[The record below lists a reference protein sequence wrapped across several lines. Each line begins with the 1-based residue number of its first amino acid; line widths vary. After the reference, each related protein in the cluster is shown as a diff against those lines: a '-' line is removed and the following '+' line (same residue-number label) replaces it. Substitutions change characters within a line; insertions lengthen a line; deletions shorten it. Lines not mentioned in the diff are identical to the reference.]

1 MSVPNWLERIGRE
14 TVVASR
20 VRIARNVMGTAF
32 RGTVAPQEGRRFCER
47 VLEALKGRHPAF
59 APLADET
66 SENAAELAG
75 ILRIPA
81 NFVSGDD
88 PGPWL
93 ALEDSGRGA
102 LVLDGDH
109 LRLWSVR
116 PGSALAEALEEAGRL
131 EQVAGAILPFC
142 KDSDRGW
149 LTSSPMDAGTG
160 MRASLLLHLPALWA
174 SSRMNG
180 VPDAMEAMSH
190 SLRSPWGGSVS
201 GDDAGLVLVTHHG
214 AFGRSEADAILG
226 LVRMATILETHE
238 TQARQA
244 LLDERAEELE
254 DAVSRSVAVL
264 ASARLLSR
272 RELSARTR
280 WISLGARLGWVDP
293 RIAQAAMEAH
303 LRTDDH
309 SLLSR
314 IKGPPEEFVDGL
326 ERMRAR
332 LTAPLVRQV
341 TGA

>member
-1 MSVPNWLERIGRE
+1 MNAPGWLDRIGRE
-14 TVVASR
+14 TVVGSR
-20 VRIARNVMGTAF
+20 VRIARNVLGTAF

-66 SENAAELAG
+66 SEEAAELAG
-75 ILRIPA
+75 LLRVPS

-109 LRLWSVR
+109 LRFWSVR
-116 PGSALAEALEEAGRL
+116 PGLALAEALEEAGSL
-131 EQVAGAILPFC
+131 ETVASEILPFC
-142 KDSDRGW
+142 KDPDRGW
-149 LTSSPMDAGTG
+149 LTASPVDAGTG
-160 MRASLLLHLPALWA
+160 MRATLLLHLPALWA
-174 SSRMNG
+174 ASRMTG
-180 VPDAMEAMSH
+180 VPDAMEALDH
-190 SLRSPWGGSVS
+190 PLRSPWGGTIS
-201 GDDAGLVLVTHHG
+201 GDDAGLVLVTHMRG
-214 AFGRSEADAILG
+214 FGRSEAEAILA
-226 LVRMATILETHE
+226 LVRTASILEAHE

-264 ASARLLSR
+264 SSARLLSR
-272 RELSARTR
+272 RELSARVR

-293 RIAQAAMEAH
+293 QIAKAAMEAH
-303 LRTDDH
+303 LRTDDA

-314 IKGPPEEFVDGL
+314 AKGPREEFVDGL

-332 LTAPLVRQV
+332 VAIPLVRQV